1 MESRN
6 RIKYGSATEER
17 NQALVAAI
25 PFCGEYP
32 GPRFENKFRSV
43 NQMDGISKA
52 RGDKMVPVN
61 L

>member
-32 GPRFENKFRSV
+32 GPRFEDKF
-43 NQMDGISKA
+43 
-52 RGDKMVPVN
+52 
-61 L
+61 